1 MKDWAVRRPWRGG
14 HETQTGT
21 GTVLETPE
29 AAAAA
34 AAAPGTAPPHP
45 SHHRHRHHDTNN
57 DDDNNSSSAAR
68 RPARP
73 PLTAFLPPPAAP
85 LTALPT
91 TTTARPPRE
100 PAALRELRAQ
110 FLPLYKLAHASRV
123 EVSLTED
130 GDVAGRWGRR
140 QTLPCDAH

>member
-1 MKDWAVRRPWRGG
+1 VKDWAVRRPWRGG
-14 HETQTGT
+14 HETGTGT
-21 GTVLETPE
+21 GTVVETPE
-29 AAAAA
+29 AAAA

-57 DDDNNSSSAAR
+57 NDDNNSAAR

-85 LTALPT
+85 PLTARPT
-91 TTTARPPRE
+91 TTTAARPPRE

-110 FLPLYKLAHASRV
+110 FLPLCKLAHASRV

-130 GDVAGRWGRR
+130 GDVAGRY
-140 QTLPCDAH
+140 AHVRGQIGG